1 MSGFDRR
8 SHGDGD
14 PVKPTGDA
22 LGAPGKRTLIEAIQ
36 DPVSAAVQAKGAG
49 APVSAE
55 VKQAVEPVVGRDLGD
70 VRVHTDAAAAASSQA
85 IGARAFAYGSEVFL
99 GAGERATD
107 KRLMAHELTHV
118 AQQHGT
124 ARAKLVIGESAAPEE
139 LEADAVASAVARGSS
154 DRIAISTG
162 APAIRRA
169 PANDHKEAAAAAA
182 LPLPGWTEKELKL
195 IQAELIRLG
204 LYRATADGNLGE
216 GTQSALVEA
225 FGSDEWR
232 TMDAAGCVT
241 KLKAAKPPPGK
252 TGDKAGQH
260 ELRFGE
266 MFKDGVLDMTVAL
279 GFDEQGFNR
288 AALTNLTSALTGAGF
303 VSDAAS
309 AANIYKQAGRT
320 PGGLGD
326 WYVKKDALTYAP
338 PAGTPRAVHAVV
350 RLVYSL
356 DGSKGKE
363 VGEAF
368 TDSMVQSD
376 IAYYSGHGRYGSGP
390 DFDRNFSIDLLRADG
405 SVEIAGLNYK
415 DAEREL
421 AKDGKPAGRD
431 AWEQFL
437 WRVDK
442 KTIRVNSSNDGNVVL
457 NTDNAAHTGEFG
469 GKLMYWNLTKNGH
482 NPPKLTGDKAP
493 LGAAADKAT
502 DRKYRVVV
510 FDGCN
515 SVDYEKQLR
524 KTSGFD
530 AAKADMF
537 GSSSELNWGD
547 EGKTLAAFLDS
558 LIKMQSAEQIAKNLD
573 KQQTGQSGVYH
584 AYGITDN
591 PILK

>member
-1 MSGFDRR
+1 MGGFDRR
-8 SHGDGD
+8 SRGDVG
-14 PVKPTGDA
+14 TGKTTDDA
-22 LGAPGKRTLIEAIQ
+22 LGSPGKRTLTDAIS
-36 DPVSAAVQAKGAG
+36 DGLNAAMQSRGAG
-49 APVSAE
+49 APVSADI
-55 VKQAVEPVVGRDLGD
+55 KQAVEPVVGHDLGG

-85 IGARAFAYGSEVFL
+85 IGARAFAYGPNVFL

-107 KRLMAHELTHV
+107 KQLMAHELTHV
-118 AQQHGT
+118 AQQPGT
-124 ARAKLVIGESAAPEE
+124 ARAKLAVGDSAAPEE
-139 LEADAVASAVARGSS
+139 READAVANAVARGSS
-154 DRIAISTG
+154 ERIAISAG
-162 APAIRRA
+162 APTIRRA

-182 LPLPGWTEKELKL
+182 QPLPAWTEKELKL

-204 LYRATADGNLGE
+204 VYRATADGDLGE

-232 TMDAAGCVT
+232 TMDVGGCLT
-241 KLKAAKPPPGK
+241 RLKGAKPVPGK
-252 TGDKAGQH
+252 TGDTAGQH
-260 ELRFGE
+260 ELRLGE

-279 GFDEQGFNR
+279 GFDEAGFNQ
-288 AALTNLTSALTGAGF
+288 AALTNLTAALTGAGF

-309 AANIYKQAGRT
+309 AATIYKQAGRT

-338 PAGTPRAVHAVV
+338 PAGTARTVHAVV
-350 RLVYSL
+350 RLMYSL

-363 VGEAF
+363 VAEAY

-376 IAYYSGHGRYGSGP
+376 VAYYSGHGRYGSGP
-390 DFDRNFSIDLLRADG
+390 DFDRNFTIDLLRDDG
-405 SVEIAGLNYK
+405 SVEMAALNYR

-421 AKDGKPAGRD
+421 AKDGKPAGRG

-442 KTIRVNSSNDGNVVL
+442 KTVRVNSSNDGNVVL
-457 NTDNAAHTGEFG
+457 NTDNSAHTGEFG
-469 GKLMYWNLTKNGH
+469 GKLMYWNLTKNGQ
-482 NPPKLTGDKAP
+482 NPPKQTGAKAP

-530 AAKADMF
+530 PVKADMF
-537 GSSSELNWGD
+537 GSSSELAWGD

-591 PILK
+591 PLLK